1 VALLCTDE
9 DPQADGSVQRRPW
22 RTLARDVELLS
33 HGIKANE
40 MGLQMRLRGVPRW
53 VWHNASPEPTTTAR
67 VGLGCNTNADAMQ
80 RFLERAAGMRRA
92 WARYG
97 RHMETR

>member
-1 VALLCTDE
+1 
-9 DPQADGSVQRRPW
+9 
-22 RTLARDVELLS
+22 LARDVELLS

-40 MGLQMRLRGVPRW
+40 MGLQMRLRGLQGGFGTMPHR
-53 VWHNASPEPTTTAR
+53 NLPQLR
-67 VGLGCNTNADAMQ
+67 VLGCNTNADAMQ

-97 RHMETR
+97 RHMEGR